1 MSPIPFPTGVGRDM
15 ARVRILA
22 ADLRRLVDDLDHHV
36 VISPT
41 AHARID
47 CLAHDASMKGFDL
60 IAALGALTE
69 ANSARWIAQQNRSYA
84 VDNAAQLV
92 SRVRELAA
100 DLDGGAA

>member
-1 MSPIPFPTGVGRDM
+1 MSPIPFPQGLARDM

-69 ANSARWIAQQNRSYA
+69 TNSARWSAQQDQSYA
-84 VDNAAQLV
+84 VDDADQLV
-92 SRVRELAA
+92 AA
-100 DLDGGAA
+100 LSNLTDGGAA

>member
-1 MSPIPFPTGVGRDM
+1 MSPIPFPAGVARDI
-15 ARVRILA
+15 ARVRHLA
-22 ADLRRLVDDLDHHV
+22 TDLMLLVKDLDREIGV
-36 VISPT
+36 T
-41 AHARID
+41 ATAYARID

-69 ANSARWIAQQNRSYA
+69 ANSARWIAQQDRSYA
-84 VDNAAQLV
+84 IDNAAQLS